1 MLNDIRKTSSEN
13 GNAFIFILIAIALF
27 GALAFTFTRGAKQ
40 GTGNISKQQA
50 KVAAQEIINYARLL
64 EGAVDRVRRNGCS
77 ESQLNFENAVVAGY
91 SNTSAPVDGS
101 CDIFETTGGKA
112 LWAEPPI
119 NSNNSSPYL
128 ITGGNTVPNVG
139 TDATPDLVVLL
150 NNMDRNVCTEINDY
164 LGVNN
169 PGDVPPQDSDG
180 IDTTLFNGSFAAT
193 EAITTSAVL
202 DNVSVACI
210 TNTSPNPDTDHFYAV
225 LLAR

>member
-1 MLNDIRKTSSEN
+1 MPASGHKKSSEN

-91 SNTSAPVDGS
+91 SNTSAPTDGS
-101 CDIFETTGGKA
+101 CDIFETTGGRA
-112 LWAEPPI
+112 IWATPPT
-119 NSNNSSPYL
+119 NSSDDTSYL

-139 TDATPDLVVLL
+139 NNASPDLVLLL
-150 NNMDRNVCTEINDY
+150 NSVDRNVCIELNNY
-164 LGVNN
+164 LGVDN
-169 PGDVPPQDSDG
+169 PGDAPPQDSDG
-180 IDTTLFNGSFAAT
+180 IDTTLFTGSFAAT
-193 EAITTSAVL
+193 EEITTSAVL
-202 DNVSVACI
+202 DDVSVACI
-210 TNTSPNPDTDHFYAV
+210 TDTSPDPDTDHFYSV